1 MQIGYARV
9 SSTDQDFD
17 AQVERLKAH
26 GCEKVFSEKASGR
39 STNGRHELLEAA
51 ELVTMLE
58 DKWGAVQTGPPGAL
72 PMARKPTE
80 GADIKLMQELIF
92 PAT

>member
-1 MQIGYARV
+1 MVDLSKLV
-9 SSTDQDFD
+9 SVLSNLT
-17 AQVERLKAH
+17 VI
-26 GCEKVFSEKASGR
+26 
-39 STNGRHELLEAA
+39 EAA